1 MCLTNFFFSMNAFL
15 TTRKPPENVASQQ
28 GSEKDCWQE
37 GISPAHLKL
46 HIPVLLHVEP
56 FKCLGFK
63 WRPGTF
69 YRNFLPRYTL
79 CSVSKL
85 ILLIYECSTLHLCS
99 QLKARTFLF
108 VIVLNTGSKKCKCE
122 NVIMMWFR
130 ASSCLVEELRITYRL
145 HMCGPYF
152 LVLNTAFSGGK

>member
-1 MCLTNFFFSMNAFL
+1 MSAFL

-28 GSEKDCWQE
+28 GSEKGCWQE
-37 GISPAHLKL
+37 GICPAHLKL

-63 WRPGTF
+63 QRPGTF
-69 YRNFLPRYTL
+69 YRNFLPRCVL
-79 CSVSKL
+79 RSISKL
-85 ILLIYECSTLHLCS
+85 VLLTYECSALHLCS

-122 NVIMMWFR
+122 NVMKLWFR
-130 ASSCLVEELRITYRL
+130 APPCLLEELWITHRL
-145 HMCGPYF
+145 YMCGPYF
-152 LVLNTAFSGGK
+152 LVLNIAFSGGK